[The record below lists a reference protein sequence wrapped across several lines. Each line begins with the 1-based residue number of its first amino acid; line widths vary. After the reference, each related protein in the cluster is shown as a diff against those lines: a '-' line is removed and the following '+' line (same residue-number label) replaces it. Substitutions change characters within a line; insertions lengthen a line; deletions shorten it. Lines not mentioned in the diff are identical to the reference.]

1 MSSKTLFMETTQ
13 ISPDRTIGEI
23 EAVLIE
29 NGCNAVLKEYH
40 SGIIDAV
47 SFRIKVGGRD
57 IPFRLPCRWQA
68 ICAVFI
74 KRKSGKW
81 NYSVGESTKAA
92 CADKARRVAWR
103 QILRWVEAQCALVQ
117 TDMVKME
124 EVFFPYIQSKSGQT
138 LYELHEQKIGLLPER
153 AESASD

>member
-1 MSSKTLFMETTQ
+1 MTSKTLFMETTE
-13 ISPDRTIGEI
+13 INPERTISEI
-23 EAVLIE
+23 EAVLID

-40 SGIIDAV
+40 GGVIDAV
-47 SFRIKVGGRD
+47 SFRINVGGRD

-68 ICAVFI
+68 IAEVFR
-74 KRKSGKW
+74 KRKHVTFYTDKLKNSD
-81 NYSVGESTKAA
+81 GE
-92 CADKARRVAWR
+92 KARRVAWR

-138 LYELHEQKIGLLPER
+138 LYELHEKNIGLLPER
-153 AESASD
+153 TGDAR